1 MQWTRFSAKD
11 TVKRPS
17 LNGTIMQAICKMGRS
32 MTAVKMFGRKALP
45 LTLAALVGLGW
56 LVVDRPAVQ
65 AATGHADE
73 SLIDIRSR
81 AGAFLA
87 AQLATEE
94 GDLDR
99 SIAYLRR
106 ALSFDPTETKLR
118 VNLMMTLLGRGK
130 FDEALA
136 EADRLKAVPE
146 AERFARLTVAVDEMR
161 GKNFKRVPSTLQ
173 NRAGQDDLQRLTNR
187 VMAAW
192 AKAGNGDA
200 GGALADLRALDDQP
214 WYAPFTTLHS
224 ALMADLYERP
234 EADRLYRSLLDD
246 EEASAGAPDLWVQGV
261 AAYASWLIRD
271 GRADFARSVLSSGEA
286 VAPQFIEFAE
296 LRKKLKSG
304 KRPERFVKSAREGAA
319 IYLYDLGLV
328 LNRPGSEPLTRVYL
342 QLARAL
348 MPQNGT
354 ILVQI
359 GLVEER
365 LGFPRRAMEYYGDVP
380 ERSPL
385 RRIADLQS
393 GLALADAEDYKA
405 AEKSLRDAIARDPM
419 EERAYLAL
427 GDIFARNEQ
436 FAEAAQLYEEAV
448 AALEEG
454 GKKPDWNFYYRR
466 GMAYERLK
474 QWDKAEPDFRR
485 ALTLEPNRPEVLN
498 YLGYSLVDRNEK
510 LEEGLD
516 LIRKAVEARPDAG
529 FIVDSLGWAFY
540 RLGRYDEAV
549 RELERAIALMP
560 EDPTVNDHLGDAY
573 WKVGRKLEAEYQW
586 NAALAAVKAMKKPD
600 PMLMAEIMSKQAR
613 GLPDDEP
620 ARNADAALAVD
631 PAEAAN

>member
-1 MQWTRFSAKD
+1 
-11 TVKRPS
+11 
-17 LNGTIMQAICKMGRS
+17 
-32 MTAVKMFGRKALP
+32 MTPRKLLGRKAVP
-45 LTLAALVGLGW
+45 LALAALVGIGW
-56 LVVDRPAVQ
+56 PVIDRTPVH
-65 AATGHADE
+65 AATESVDE
-73 SLIDIRSR
+73 RPVEIRSR

-99 SIAYLRR
+99 SITYLRR

-130 FDEALA
+130 FNEALEEA
-136 EADRLKAVPE
+136 ERLKAVPE
-146 AERFARLTVAVDEMR
+146 AERFARLTLSVDAMR
-161 GKNFKRVPSTLQ
+161 GKNFKRVASMLEDRP
-173 NRAGQDDLQRLTNR
+173 GQDDLQRLTNG

-192 AKAGNGDA
+192 AKAGNGDVK
-200 GGALADLRALDDQP
+200 GAMADLKALDSQP
-214 WYAPFTTLHS
+214 WYAPFTALQS
-224 ALMADLYERP
+224 AFMADLYNLP
-234 EADRLYRSLLDD
+234 EADGLYRSLLDD

-286 VAPQFIEFAE
+286 VAPQFIEFGE
-296 LRKKLKSG
+296 LRDKLKSG

-328 LNRPGSEPLTRVYL
+328 LNRPGSEALTRIYL
-342 QLARAL
+342 QMARAL
-348 MPQNGT
+348 TPQNGT

-359 GLVEER
+359 GLAEER
-365 LGFPRRAMEYYGDVP
+365 LGFPLRALEYYKDVP
-380 ERSPL
+380 EKSPL
-385 RRIADLQS
+385 RRVADLQS
-393 GLALADAEDYKA
+393 GLALADAEDYDA
-405 AEKSLRDAIARDPM
+405 AEKSLRDAIKRDPL

-436 FAEAAQLYEEAV
+436 FSEAAELYEEAV
-448 AALEEG
+448 EALETG
-454 GKKPDWNFYYRR
+454 GSKPDWNFYYRR

-474 QWDKAEPDFRR
+474 QWEKAEPDFRR
-485 ALTLEPNRPEVLN
+485 ALSLEPNRPEVLN

-510 LEEGLD
+510 LDEGLD
-516 LIRKAVEARPDAG
+516 LIRKAVDARPDAG

-573 WKVGRKLEAEYQW
+573 WQVGRKLEAEYQW

-600 PMLMAEIMSKQAR
+600 AKLMAAIMSKQAR
-613 GLPDDEP
+613 GIPEDEP
-620 ARNADAALAVD
+620 ARNADAASAVD
-631 PAEAAN
+631 PAPSAAN

>member
-1 MQWTRFSAKD
+1 MA
-11 TVKRPS
+11 
-17 LNGTIMQAICKMGRS
+17 
-32 MTAVKMFGRKALP
+32 
-45 LTLAALVGLGW
+45 LAALAGFGW
-56 LVVDRPAVQ
+56 LAVDVSVVQ
-65 AATGHADE
+65 AAARKGDDRPVEIH
-73 SLIDIRSR
+73 SR

-118 VNLMMTLLGRGK
+118 TNLMMTLLGRGK
-130 FDEALA
+130 FDEALREA
-136 EADRLKAVPE
+136 ERLKAVLE
-146 AERFARLTVAVDEMR
+146 AERFAQLTLAVDAMR
-161 GKNFKRVPSTLQ
+161 GKNFKRVGSMLETQ
-173 NRAGQDDLQRLTNR
+173 TDQDDLQRLTR
-187 VMAAW
+187 GVLAAW

-200 GGALADLRALDDQP
+200 DGAMADLEALDGQP
-214 WYAPFTTLHS
+214 WYSPFTTLHR
-224 ALMADLYERP
+224 ALMADLYDRP
-234 EADRLYRSLLDD
+234 EVDRLYRSLLDD
-246 EEASAGAPDLWVQGV
+246 KEAAAAAPDLWVQGV
-261 AAYASWLIRD
+261 AAYANWLIRD

-286 VAPQFIEFAE
+286 VAPQFIEFGE
-296 LRKKLKSG
+296 LRGKLESG
-304 KRPERFVKSAREGAA
+304 KRPVRFVKSAREGAA

-328 LNRPGSEPLTRVYL
+328 LNRPGSEALTRVYL
-342 QLARAL
+342 QMARAL
-348 MPQNGT
+348 APRNGT

-359 GLVEER
+359 GLAEER
-365 LGFPRRAMEYYGDVP
+365 LGFPRRAMEYYEDVP
-380 ERSPL
+380 ENSPL
-385 RRIADLQS
+385 RRVADLQS
-393 GLALADAEDYKA
+393 GLALADAEDFEA
-405 AEKSLRDAIARDPM
+405 AEKSLRDAIARDPL

-448 AALEEG
+448 ATLESG
-454 GKKPDWNFYYRR
+454 GISPDWNFYYRR

-474 QWDKAEPDFRR
+474 QWEKAEPDFRR

-516 LIRKAVEARPDAG
+516 LIRKAVDARPDAG
-529 FIVDSLGWAFY
+529 FIVDSLGWAYY

-586 NAALAAVKAMKKPD
+586 NAALAAVKAMEKPD

-620 ARNADAALAVD
+620 ERNADAASAVEA
-631 PAEAAN
+631 PAAN